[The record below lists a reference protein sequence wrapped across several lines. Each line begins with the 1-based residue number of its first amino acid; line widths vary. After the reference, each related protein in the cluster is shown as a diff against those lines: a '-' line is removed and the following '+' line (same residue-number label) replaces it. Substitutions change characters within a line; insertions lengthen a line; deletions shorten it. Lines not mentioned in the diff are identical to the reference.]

1 MKKWLLLVSLLM
13 LNTGCWQTVPA
24 GNVGIIVNLYGGE
37 KGVSERAVG
46 VGRYWVGYGEE
57 LYVFPT
63 ALQNVIWTAS
73 KDEGKV
79 LDESIKFQDMD
90 GLSIEGDIGVTYGVN
105 PEKVT
110 IIFQKF
116 RKGIDEITDT
126 FLRNTVRNCL
136 MAEASHLKA
145 ESLLGEKR
153 TEFMVKSQTCIIDTT
168 NPLGITVEKLYL
180 TGNLRPPKEIIVAI
194 TSKIAAVQDAL
205 KIENEIKSTEAS
217 AKKQVVEAEAAAKV
231 KLLQAEAESKSNA
244 MLSSSLTT
252 TLLELERLKVE
263 RARIE
268 KWNGSYP
275 ATFAGS
281 GTMLLKDL
289 K

>member
-1 MKKWLLLVSLLM
+1 MKKLLILVSLFM
-13 LNTGCWQTVPA
+13 LNTGCWRTVSA

-63 ALQNVIWTAS
+63 SLQNVIWTAS
-73 KDEGKV
+73 KEEGRA

-116 RKGIDEITDT
+116 RKGIDEITDS

-136 MAEASHLKA
+136 MSEASHLKA

-153 TEFMVKSQTCIIDTT
+153 TEFMTKSQACIVAVT

-180 TGNLRPPKEIIVAI
+180 TGNLRPPKEIIAAI
-194 TSKIAAVQDAL
+194 TAKIAAVQDAF

-217 AKKQVVEAEAAAKV
+217 AKKQIVEAEAAAKV
-231 KLLQAEAESKSNA
+231 RILQAEAESKSNA
-244 MLSSSLTT
+244 LLSSSLTT
-252 TLLELERLKVE
+252 ILLELERLKVE